1 MIVERLL
8 KVALLGSSWV
18 MYMLLGLS
26 VISIGAAIERWW
38 FFRKHRN
45 GDDLGDALCAKLEA
59 GDSPGAEKLLA
70 THGSIEA
77 SIIQRAIR
85 WVEGGPDALADSIE
99 SELVKKRK
107 ELERGMTLLGT
118 LGNNAPF
125 IGLFGTVIGV
135 IEAFHQLGAGQDKT
149 AMGNVMNGIAEALVA
164 TGVGLFVAIPA
175 VVAFNIFQKKIGDV
189 EGNVDAIAK
198 QLSALLK
205 AAKYGRETG
214 KSIAPRPTVE
224 TESETEKATPMA
236 ERVATSRLDETPQ
249 QSALAASRVAEGA
262 WDGLE

>member
-18 MYMLLGLS
+18 MYLLLGLS

-38 FFRKHRN
+38 FFRRHTR
-45 GDDLGDALCAKLEA
+45 GDTLGDELCDRLEQ
-59 GDSPGAEKLLA
+59 GDSAGAEKLLA
-70 THGSIEA
+70 SHGSIES
-77 SIIQRAIR
+77 SIIHRAIR
-85 WVEGGPDALADSIE
+85 WVDGGPEALTDSIE

-107 ELERGMTLLGT
+107 ELERGMNLLGT

-175 VVAFNIFQKKIGDV
+175 VVAFNIFQKKIADV
-189 EGNVDAIAK
+189 EGNVEAIAK

-205 AAKYGRETG
+205 AARHGRAMG
-214 KSIAPRPTVE
+214 SIAPSIAMPMQTPLPEAVNHVE
-224 TESETEKATPMA
+224 
-236 ERVATSRLDETPQ
+236 VLG
-249 QSALAASRVAEGA
+249 ASRVAEGA

>member
-18 MYMLLGLS
+18 MYLLMGLS

-38 FFRKHRN
+38 FFRKHAKA
-45 GDDLGDALCAKLEA
+45 DTLGDELCAKLEA
-59 GDSPGAEKLLA
+59 DDLFGAERLLQ

-77 SIIQRAIR
+77 SILARAIR
-85 WVEGGPDALADSIE
+85 WIDGGAEALSDSIE
-99 SELVKKRK
+99 SELGKKRA
-107 ELERGMTLLGT
+107 ELDRGMNLLGT

-175 VVAFNIFQKKIGDV
+175 VVAFNFFQKKISDV
-189 EGNVDAIAK
+189 EDNVAAISK
-198 QLSALLK
+198 QLTAFLK
-205 AAKYGRETG
+205 ASKNGVRRALPPLPE
-214 KSIAPRPTVE
+214 AV
-224 TESETEKATPMA
+224 ATPSP
-236 ERVATSRLDETPQ
+236 EP
-249 QSALAASRVAEGA
+249 ASHVGSQRVAEGV
-262 WDGLE
+262 WDGME

>member
-8 KVALLGSSWV
+8 KVALFGSSWV
-18 MYMLLGLS
+18 MYLLMGLS
-26 VISIGAAIERWW
+26 VVSIGAAIERWW
-38 FFRKHRN
+38 FFRRHTR
-45 GDDLGDALCAKLEA
+45 GDELGDELCAKLEA
-59 GDSPGAEKLLA
+59 GDAAGVERLLA
-70 THGSIEA
+70 SHGSIEA
-77 SIIQRAIR
+77 SIVQRAIR

-99 SELVKKRK
+99 GELVKKRR

-135 IEAFHQLGAGQDKT
+135 IEAFHQLGAGQDKA

-175 VVAFNIFQKKIGDV
+175 VVAFNIFQKKIGDI
-189 EGNVDAIAK
+189 EGNVEAIAK
-198 QLSALLK
+198 QLTALLK
-205 AAKYGRETG
+205 AAKHGRETG
-214 KSIAPRPTVE
+214 RALARHPVIEDTPPAPIVR
-224 TESETEKATPMA
+224 ATRSDDA
-236 ERVATSRLDETPQ
+236 ELDEPRALVAT
-249 QSALAASRVAEGA
+249 SRVAEGA